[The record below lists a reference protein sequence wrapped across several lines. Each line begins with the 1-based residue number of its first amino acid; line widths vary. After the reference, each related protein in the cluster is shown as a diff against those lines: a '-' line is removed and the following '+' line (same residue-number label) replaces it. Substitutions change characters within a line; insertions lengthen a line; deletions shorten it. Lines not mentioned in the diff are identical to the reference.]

1 MQSSYTSVLVPG
13 KIGQP
18 RPPLPLEI
26 LPLGQ
31 FDPVYRSPL
40 DVQVWVGKCGESG
53 LSLSSH

>member
-1 MQSSYTSVLVPG
+1 MLPSLTPRVMQSSYTSVLVPG

-40 DVQVWVGKCGESG
+40 DVQVWGEVW
-53 LSLSSH
+53 